1 MADKDSILS
10 RRNRFLRQTF
20 KEYYYPEELAELL
33 KDAGRAALA
42 SDAAI
47 GFIYDNDQNSG
58 EFVREYLSGALEQQ
72 LHEEYHGLAPVS
84 GSHEWSISRT
94 ITELSKGALDGVEL
108 LRTPERPVYLFDKNR
123 PPIKEDLRNTIVT
136 LYVQGLIERE
146 FAERL
151 FLLFELGAS
160 EASATQQRSART
172 QIRMD
177 LRDRISMSTE
187 FTNSRKPPHVSQALH
202 VLNHMLEVE
211 KNPDDTFSYRSMN
224 DVQVIFAREN
234 PKLKRPQVNE
244 RVADYIAYGLEI
256 IFKK

>member
-1 MADKDSILS
+1 MANKDTISS
-10 RRNRFLRQTF
+10 RRNKFLRQSF

-42 SDAAI
+42 SDAII
-47 GFIYDNDQNSG
+47 GFIYDNDENNA
-58 EFVREYLSGALEQQ
+58 EFVQGYLSGVPEQQ
-72 LHEEYHGLAPVS
+72 LRKEYHELAPVN
-84 GSHEWSISRT
+84 GSHEWSIPRAV
-94 ITELSKGALDGVEL
+94 IGLSKGALGGIEL
-108 LRTPERPVYLFDKNR
+108 PIKTERQVYLFDEER
-123 PPIKEDLRNTIVT
+123 PPVEEDLRNTIVT
-136 LYVQGLIERE
+136 LYEQGLIERE

-172 QIRMD
+172 KIRID
-177 LRDRISMSTE
+177 LRDRISRSTE

-202 VLNHMLEVE
+202 VLNHMLKVE
-211 KNPDDTFSYRSMN
+211 KNPDNTFSYRSMN

-234 PKLKRPQVNE
+234 PQLERNQVNQ